1 LPDSD
6 EFDSRVSVSC
16 QKAPVADESGWSV
29 CTGNP
34 IWRTFLTSLS
44 ILLDVQ
50 RGLDTLQM
58 PRRVDLPARNA
69 AGLDPRSQLVEV
81 LRGWDLESRSLGNV
95 LVAPKLSGWAR
106 ESLEAYRGVGDNS
119 TSEACSQIPLMGFT
133 CQLYMG
139 RRAWVLFGR
148 KRWFGILMV
157 VLPIITLL
165 AGIA

>member
-1 LPDSD
+1 
-6 EFDSRVSVSC
+6 
-16 QKAPVADESGWSV
+16 
-29 CTGNP
+29 
-34 IWRTFLTSLS
+34 
-44 ILLDVQ
+44 
-50 RGLDTLQM
+50 
-58 PRRVDLPARNA
+58 
-69 AGLDPRSQLVEV
+69 
-81 LRGWDLESRSLGNV
+81 
-95 LVAPKLSGWAR
+95 VAPKLSGWAR